1 MIRLSLTLVTYL
13 SGWKR
18 LLLTEAPRQVINIVT
33 LIALA
38 PKWVQMK
45 EGTLTLHNAALGKS
59 ILQQIMTV
67 TMAFSVAIFIIS
79 FGLVCVTALMYVPLL
94 CHIQGNL
101 KEYCC
106 HKVDK
111 R

>member
-1 MIRLSLTLVTYL
+1 VF
-13 SGWKR
+13 
-18 LLLTEAPRQVINIVT
+18 
-33 LIALA
+33 
-38 PKWVQMK
+38 KWIQLRN
-45 EGTLTLHNAALGKS
+45 GTLQVNNDALGKT
-59 ILQQIMTV
+59 LVQQIMTG
-67 TMAFSVAIFIIS
+67 TMAFSVLMFAFSFIMVCAAT
-79 FGLVCVTALMYVPLL
+79 LVYIPLL